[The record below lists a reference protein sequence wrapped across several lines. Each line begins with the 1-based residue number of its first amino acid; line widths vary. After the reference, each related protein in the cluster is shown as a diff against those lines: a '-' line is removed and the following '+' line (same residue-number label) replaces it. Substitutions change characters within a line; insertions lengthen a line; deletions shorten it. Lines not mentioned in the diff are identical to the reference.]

1 MISGCFVQKAPDAL
15 PQTEEEAAAELER
28 LAGAIAEADLAYHQN
43 DAPTLTDGDYDGL
56 RRRNDAIEA
65 AFPSL
70 IRPDSP
76 NQRVGAAPASGFAKF
91 RHAVPM
97 LSLDNAFGAEDFH
110 EWDKRARRFL
120 GLAAEA
126 PLALVA
132 EPKIDGLSI
141 NLTYEG
147 GRLVHGATRG
157 DGAEGEDVTANL
169 RTLKSIPLRLK
180 GAAPAKIEI
189 RGEVFIAKEDFL
201 ALNAAQEAAGLRLYA
216 NPRNAAA
223 GSLRQIDPAQTA
235 TRPLSL
241 FAYAMGEAS
250 ELPAE
255 THWAYLE
262 RLRGW
267 GFSVNPLSERLET
280 EPEAAGFQERLGA
293 TRAQLAYDID
303 GVVYKID
310 DLGLQR
316 RLGSVGRTPR
326 WAIAWKFP
334 AEQAQTTLE
343 DIQIQVG
350 RTGALTPVAWLH
362 PVTVGGVVV
371 TRATLHNEDEIKR
384 KDVRVGDTVI
394 LQRAGDVIPQ
404 IVGVAPDTERGP
416 AEFVFP
422 THCPACG
429 SLAARAP
436 GEIVWR
442 CTGGLICPA
451 QAIERLRHF
460 TSRGAFDIEGL
471 GEKTLDE
478 FAGLGWLKTPADIFR
493 LKAHAEEI
501 LGREGWK
508 KKSVDNLLAAIE
520 ARRTIPLV
528 RFIYA
533 LGIRRVGETNGK
545 LLARHYGSY
554 LAWREQMERATTV
567 GSEERSALGSII
579 GVGPALATELADFF
593 MEAGNRAAVDDLA
606 GELTIEDAPQAAT
619 DSVLA
624 GKVVVFTGTLETMT
638 RPEAKARAETL
649 GARVT
654 DSVSKKTDYV
664 VLGADAGSKAKKAA
678 ELGVTT
684 LSEAEWR
691 DLAGMG

>member
-1 MISGCFVQKAPDAL
+1 MPKAPESTPAVDL
-15 PQTEEEAAAELER
+15 PQTEEEAAAELAR
-28 LAGAIAEADLAYHQN
+28 LAAAIAEADVAYHQN
-43 DAPTLTDGDYDGL
+43 DAPDLTDADYDAL
-56 RRRNDAIEA
+56 RRRNDAVEA

-76 NQRVGAAPASGFAKF
+76 TPRVGAAPASGFAKL

-97 LSLDNAFGAEDFH
+97 LSLDNAFDAADFH

-120 GLAAEA
+120 GLPADV
-126 PLALVA
+126 PLPLVA

-141 NLTYEG
+141 NLTYEA

-157 DGAEGEDVTANL
+157 DGAAGEDVTANL
-169 RTLKSIPLRLK
+169 RTLKSVPRRLK
-180 GAAPAKIEI
+180 EPAPDRIEI

-201 ALNAAQEAAGLRLYA
+201 ALNATQEAAGQRLYA

-241 FAYAMGEAS
+241 FAYAMGDAS
-250 ELPAE
+250 APPAE
-255 THWAYLE
+255 THSAYLDQ
-262 RLRGW
+262 LRAW
-267 GFSVNPLSERLET
+267 GFTVNPLSTRMET
-280 EPEAAGFQERLGA
+280 EADAAAFQERLGA
-293 TRAQLAYDID
+293 TRAQLPYDID
-303 GVVYKID
+303 GIVYKID
-310 DLGLQR
+310 DLALQR

-334 AEQAQTTLE
+334 AERAQTTLE

-404 IVGVAPDTERGP
+404 IVGVAPDTPRGP

-442 CTGGLICPA
+442 CSGGLVCPA

-460 TSRGAFDIEGL
+460 TSRTAFDIEGL

-478 FAGLGWLKTPADIFR
+478 FAALGWLKTPADIFR
-493 LKAHAEEI
+493 LKSHADEI

-508 KKSVDNLLAAIE
+508 QRSVDNLLAAIE
-520 ARRTIPLV
+520 TRRTIPLA

-533 LGIRRVGETNGK
+533 LGIRRVGETNAK
-545 LLARHYGSY
+545 LLARHYGDFPT
-554 LAWREQMERATTV
+554 WRAQMQAATTV
-567 GSEERSALGSII
+567 GSEERSALGNILR
-579 GVGPALATELADFF
+579 VGPALATEIADFF
-593 MEAGNRAAVDDLA
+593 VEARNRAVVDDLA
-606 GELTIEDAPQAAT
+606 GELTVEPAEIAAT
-619 DSVLA
+619 DSALA
-624 GKVVVFTGTLETMT
+624 GKIVVFTGTLETMT
-638 RPEAKARAETL
+638 RPEAKARAEAL

-664 VLGADAGSKAKKAA
+664 VLGADSGSKAKKAA

-684 LSEAEWR
+684 LTEAEWR
-691 DLAGMG
+691 ALAGL